1 MQESFIQRL
10 KFVGFL
16 IQEIVRKWLIKA
28 MEDFKISQHELNLPD
43 EEIITRCLLSLPAI
57 G

>member
-1 MQESFIQRL
+1 
-10 KFVGFL
+10 
-16 IQEIVRKWLIKA
+16 